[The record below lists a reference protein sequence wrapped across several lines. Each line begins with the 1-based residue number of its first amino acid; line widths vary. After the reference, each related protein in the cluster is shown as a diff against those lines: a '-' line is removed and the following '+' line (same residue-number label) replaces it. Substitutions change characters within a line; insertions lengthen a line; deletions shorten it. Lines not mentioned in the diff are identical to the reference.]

1 MHADSWALKAKK
13 LGFRSRAVFKL
24 EEILIKTKALK
35 NNSLVLDIGC
45 APGGWSELVKA
56 MTPSSHVYAIDLLP
70 MDPINGVMFFE
81 EDIMNIDEIKE
92 ISSLKSKFNL
102 VISDLAPNLTGI
114 RAVDEENIF
123 ELNIITLKTAKCYL
137 SKGNGSFIIKTF
149 QNSLL
154 KKLRIEMEKSF
165 HLVQT
170 YKPAASKSKS
180 GEIYLYGEKPL

>member
-24 EEILIKTKALK
+24 EEILTRTKALK
-35 NNSLVLDIGC
+35 KNSLVLDIGS

-56 MTPSSHVYAIDLLP
+56 LTPSSNIYAIDLLP
-70 MDPINGVMFFE
+70 MDPIEGVHFFQK
-81 EDIMNIDEIKE
+81 DVLNIDEIKD
-92 ISSLKSKFNL
+92 IFLLKSKFNL

-123 ELNIITLKTAKCYL
+123 ELNIITLRVAVNYL
-137 SKGNGSFIIKTF
+137 CKSNGAFIIKSF
-149 QNSLL
+149 QNSML
-154 KKLRIEMEKSF
+154 KKLRIEIENNF
-165 HLVQT
+165 NLVQT

-180 GEIYLYGEKPL
+180 GEIYLYGEMPK